1 MRIQFDEVNLYAEMA
16 GDANGLKRAEVKE
29 HAPRAL
35 EALRN
40 FRKASDADVYGFPK
54 LPFDAGQAKDILNY
68 AQEVRGSYDTV
79 CLVGIGGSALG
90 AWALDCGVRG
100 PHPTQR
106 PYSTASPR
114 LVVLDNVDPALVTA
128 ALEVMN
134 PKRTLVVVIAKSG
147 ATAETVATFLIVWEW
162 LERKLGRK
170 ASSRVV
176 AVTSPQKGEL
186 ATLAARQ
193 GYRTFPVPFNVGGRF
208 SVLSSVG
215 LVPAALIGLDIRK
228 LLKGAA
234 GMTGIAWD
242 ASLDNNLPLRSA
254 LLHYLILR
262 LKGKSIQVAFPY
274 SNRLWGMAFWF
285 RQLWAESLGKAKTRG
300 GELVNTGQTPIAALG
315 TTDQH
320 SQVQLYMEG
329 PNDKVFTFWAVRKA
343 AKAGR
348 IPRRKQ
354 GLEAFDYLCGRT
366 LEELLEAERVSTAA
380 ALSENGRP
388 NCTLTL
394 DRVDEE
400 HLGAFLQLMEFQ
412 TAFMGELLDIN
423 AFDQEGVELGKKFT
437 FGLMGRP
444 GYESYRERF
453 DAYQRRRNEAG
464 A

>member
-35 EALRN
+35 EGLRN
-40 FRKASDADVYGFPK
+40 FREASDADVYGFTK
-54 LPFDAGQAKDILNY
+54 LPLDAGLAKDILNF
-68 AQEVRGSYDTV
+68 AKDVCGSYDTV

-90 AWALDCGVRG
+90 AWALDCGLRG

-106 PYSTASPR
+106 PYSAASPR
-114 LVVLDNVDPALVTA
+114 LVVLDNVDPTQVEA

-147 ATAETVATFLIVWEW
+147 ATAETVANFLILWEW

-176 AVTSPQKGEL
+176 AVTSPQKGD
-186 ATLAARQ
+186 LAALSAKH
-193 GYRTFPVPFNVGGRF
+193 GYRTFPVPVNVGGRF
-208 SVLSSVG
+208 SVLSAVG

-234 GMTGIAWD
+234 GMTAIAWD

-254 LLHYLILR
+254 LLHYLIWR

-285 RQLWAESLGKAKTRG
+285 RQLWAESLGKARTRG
-300 GELVNTGQTPIAALG
+300 GELVNIGQTPIAALG

-329 PNDKVFTFWAVRKA
+329 PNDKVFTFWAVQKT
-343 AKAGR
+343 AKAVR
-348 IPRRKQ
+348 IPKRKP

-388 NCTLTL
+388 NCTFSL

-400 HLGAFLQLMEFQ
+400 HLGAFLQLLEFQ

-423 AFDQEGVELGKKFT
+423 AFDQAGVELGKQFT

-444 GYESYRERF
+444 GYESFRDRF
-453 DAYQRRRNEAG
+453 DAYEKRRKG
-464 A
+464 ATL

>member
-1 MRIQFDEVNLYAEMA
+1 MRIQLDEVNLYAEMA

-29 HAPRAL
+29 HTAKAL
-35 EALRN
+35 DALRS

-54 LPFDAGQAKDILNY
+54 LPFDGGLAKDILDY
-68 AQEVRGSYDTV
+68 AKDVRGSYDTV

-106 PYSTASPR
+106 PHSVASPR
-114 LVVLDNVDPALVTA
+114 LVVLDNVDPTLVA
-128 ALEVMN
+128 SALEVMN

-162 LERKLGRK
+162 LERRLGRK
-170 ASSRVV
+170 ASSRVI

-186 ATLAARQ
+186 ATLADRQ
-193 GYRTFPVPFNVGGRF
+193 GYRSFPVPFNVGGRF
-208 SVLSSVG
+208 SVLSAVG

-242 ASLDNNLPLRSA
+242 ASLKNNLPLRAA
-254 LLHYLILR
+254 LLHYLIWQ
-262 LKGKSIQVAFPY
+262 LKGKTIQVAFPY
-274 SNRLWGMAFWF
+274 SNRLCGMAFWF
-285 RQLWAESLGKAKTRG
+285 RQLWAESLGKARTRSG
-300 GELVNTGQTPIAALG
+300 ALVNVGQTPIAALG

-329 PNDKVFTFWAVRKA
+329 PNDKVFTFWAVGKHA
-343 AKAGR
+343 TAGR
-348 IPRRKQ
+348 IPKRKQ

-366 LEELLEAERVSTAA
+366 LEELIEAERVSTAA

-444 GYESYRERF
+444 GYESYRDRF
-453 DAYQRRRNEAG
+453 EAYEKRRKG
-464 A
+464 AKL